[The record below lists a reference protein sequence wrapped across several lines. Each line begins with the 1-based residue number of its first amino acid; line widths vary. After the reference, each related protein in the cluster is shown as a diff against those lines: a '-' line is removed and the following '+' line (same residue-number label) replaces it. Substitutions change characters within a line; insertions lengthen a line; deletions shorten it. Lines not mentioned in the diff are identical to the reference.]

1 MALNNLWGKLG
12 AFSRNVLVPSNVIY
26 KSFDADPLVSDKM
39 SRAISQWYGMY
50 VDKPEW
56 ADDEVKPLGLPRAI
70 AKEFAQVVSS
80 EMTITADGG
89 FRADFINEQLTR
101 FQSNVQ
107 NSIELCMALGGMAF
121 KPYVSGGNVFIDSTS
136 AASFIPLR
144 FDDGDNCVSGVFK
157 SQPVKV
163 DKSYFVKLE
172 YHDFANGVY
181 TIRNKAFTSDENGIT
196 GSEVELGRV
205 PGKDIALS
213 GEGDYREFQHWHPAI
228 VTSCVDYAKLTDR
241 VCDLI
246 RRRTADRTGAPC
258 RTEIPTLL
266 IER

>member
-39 SRAISQWYGMY
+39 SRAISRWYGMY

-89 FRADFINEQLTR
+89 PRADFINEQLTR

-121 KPYVSGGNVFIDSTS
+121 KLGVTSIGEGAFEGCSGLTS
-136 AASFIPLR
+136 LTLP
-144 FDDGDNCVSGVFK
+144 SGV
-157 SQPVKV
+157 
-163 DKSYFVKLE
+163 
-172 YHDFANGVY
+172 
-181 TIRNKAFTSDENGIT
+181 TSI
-196 GSEVELGRV
+196 GR
-205 PGKDIALS
+205 
-213 GEGDYREFQHWHPAI
+213 R
-228 VTSCVDYAKLTDR
+228 
-241 VCDLI
+241 
-246 RRRTADRTGAPC
+246 
-258 RTEIPTLL
+258 
-266 IER
+266 